1 MSYTIKLL
9 PVVYK
14 DLQKAKKWY
23 NNQRE
28 DLGEEFKLEV
38 NKEFAYIKGYP
49 EQLPTEIQRITSIF
63 SYSFSLR
70 YILFS

>member
-23 NNQRE
+23 NAQRQ
-28 DLGEEFKLEV
+28 DLGEGFK
-38 NKEFAYIKGYP
+38 
-49 EQLPTEIQRITSIF
+49 T
-63 SYSFSLR
+63 
-70 YILFS
+70 